1 MVHFMV
7 IPLQAGIGLIFGIL
21 YVLVIGSVLYH
32 LFNIS
37 QNTNQI
43 AADMERVADQL
54 EDFERREDE
63 EP

>member
-1 MVHFMV
+1 MVIFMV
-7 IPLQAGIGLIFGIL
+7 IPLQAGVGLIFGIV
-21 YVLVIGSVLYH
+21 YVLVIGSILYH

-37 QNTNQI
+37 RNTDQI

-54 EDFERREDE
+54 EDSERREDE